1 MKLNKYS
8 WLAALP
14 LLFTACQDDMLVEK
28 HSQQG
33 IYTLSAT
40 VEDGSASS
48 RAQIVLN
55 GTSTTKESFHWNEE
69 DAFTLFQLPV
79 KDAEGNVVTE
89 MSSHEFT
96 ISDSYSDE
104 KPAASADFSTLDA
117 LTVGREFVAF
127 YPTPV
132 VDTENSYKVSWN
144 LESILPD
151 NSVASWK
158 DYFKNNLFM
167 MVKGTV
173 SNTTALTFEHL
184 SGIIRITYK
193 NTSSVDRKINGIFV
207 NEGDMTTG
215 VDFDLSNNC
224 SLAGGRGRNGMVGLN
239 FDNNATI
246 AAGTS
251 EDFYIIYM
259 KNLFEDKGMSAFSK
273 IQVITADNV
282 LLSTPE
288 YSKELPEMEAGK
300 CYWYNVTDDGNG
312 LSWTNAQQGEDDS
325 EDEDSGNQD
334 FVEKDVSTYTEL
346 KEALSVV
353 TKTLDIY
360 LRSDIALEGPLN
372 VVSNTN
378 IMLNGHTLSLSDNY
392 KPGTSDAVFD
402 VTAPLRVYDGT
413 LQGKDGATLH
423 KYYFKLS
430 GRQIELNFGGTNLN
444 TGTAIAHAVFMDDDR
459 IDLNNITKRYS
470 DGRIEVVNSSIV
482 TSGDAIHYVAFAAN
496 PQNWSYINGNIT
508 GNVYLETT
516 YKTLNTLMIFQTGT
530 INGNLNTTN
539 VNSDV
544 VISEFIRK
552 ASVVTVGS
560 GYTGWDK
567 AGLHVENQRYSVST
581 FAELKAAIEAPQVAD
596 EDTDITLLNDIT
608 LESPLTVNKVTRI
621 FGVDHQLIVS
631 ESFNWG
637 TSDAVFIN
645 NGNDPFGLVDTKFIG
660 CTAAT
665 ANKYMVKSVDG
676 RFYMTNASMTANGVA
691 HGAYLEDSRITLLKN
706 SNITVKEGGYALDF
720 ATVDSHIQ
728 IYISQMTGTVT
739 GDVRF
744 TANYVNSTYP
754 NVIHLLQ
761 GTYNG
766 DLIKAGT
773 YADQLSVVLD
783 AGVTV
788 SGEGWPQPGASEESG
803 DNEIDPDAKPVGTLT
818 ELKNALT
825 WAGPIYLT
833 ADIELTSPL
842 VVEYTKPIYMNGKTI
857 SLSENFEWGDAD
869 AAITSKSNLSFL
881 GEGLIIGLET
891 DETIEKAFL
900 KSEDKLHL
908 EGVTIKPLS
917 FATAI
922 HVKDA
927 ICYVNPGSTIAAAR
941 RYALNM
947 EADQTCDVDIY
958 KSEVYGDI
966 RFALNAETYDDN
978 NFNFCRFGVGPSS
991 KVYGDLLIEGTYADT
1006 ATGYHLEVETTAKT
1020 EGENWDDSRI
1030 TFVTAR

>member
-79 KDAEGNVVTE
+79 MEDGAMIADKTA
-89 MSSHEFT
+89 HQFI
-96 ISDSYSDE
+96 ISDEYSDE
-104 KPAASADFSTLDA
+104 TPMSSADFSTTTA
-117 LTVGREFVAF
+117 MTEGREFAAF
-127 YPTPV
+127 YPKV
-132 VDTENSYKVSWN
+132 ENMEEYSNTVKLMVN
-144 LESILPD
+144 NNLPD
-151 NSVASWK
+151 NSEESWVN
-158 DYFKNNLFM
+158 YFKNNMFM
-167 MVKGTV
+167 MARGTV
-173 SNTTALTFEHL
+173 ANPASLKFEHL
-184 SGIIRITYK
+184 CGIVRITYK
-193 NTSSVDRKINGIFV
+193 NTSSEDRSIKALYVDGSW
-207 NEGDMTTG
+207 GCG
-215 VDFDLSNNC
+215 VDYFLTNLDKVTDGSGV
-224 SLAGGRGRNGMVGLN
+224 AGQYGLE
-239 FDNNATI
+239 FTKSATV

-251 EDFYIIYM
+251 EDFYLLYM
-259 KNLFEDKGMSAFSK
+259 YNVQSEANQSPLSRVYVKLSD
-273 IQVITADNV
+273 DNYI
-282 LLSTPE
+282 STPQ
-288 YSKELPEMEAGK
+288 YSQTLPIFEIGK
-300 CYWYNVTDDGNG
+300 SYWLNVTDDGNG
-312 LSWTNAQQGEDDS
+312 LSWTNDQQGEDDNPDAEES
-325 EDEDSGNQD
+325 VLRQ
-334 FVEKDVSTYTEL
+334 VSTFNEL
-346 KEALSVV
+346 KEALSEGVKQMNIEL
-353 TKTLDIY
+353 TADIKLESPLTVATETNLM
-360 LRSDIALEGPLN
+360 LRGYTI
-372 VVSNTN
+372 
-378 IMLNGHTLSLSDNY
+378 SLSDDY
-392 KPGTSDAVFD
+392 SSKDMPAVFNLD
-402 VTAPLRVYDGT
+402 NVELKIYGGTLNGLDGEALHDYYFRVYGRNSAVWFDNVT
-413 LQGKDGATLH
+413 L
-423 KYYFKLS
+423 S
-430 GRQIELNFGGTNLN
+430 
-444 TGTAIAHAVFMDDDR
+444 TGTAIK
-459 IDLNNITKRYS
+459 N
-470 DGRIEVVNSSIV
+470 
-482 TSGDAIHYVAFAAN
+482 AFYMYH
-496 PQNWSYINGNIT
+496 SYIIIECGSNVTTHGYAAYIDGPSEMEGYTWSRINTNGTIT
-508 GNVYLETT
+508 GNFY
-516 YKTLNTLMIFQTGT
+516 LNTINTRFEIQNGYV
-530 INGNLNTTN
+530 NGNFSC
-539 VNSDV
+539 NSSFESSQIV
-544 VISEFIRK
+544 EHFAKS
-552 ASVVTVGS
+552 ATVTIGS
-560 GYTGWDK
+560 GFTGWDK

-621 FGVDHQLIVS
+621 FGVDNQLIVS

-645 NGNDPFGLVDTKFIG
+645 NGNNPFGLVDTKFIG
-660 CTAAT
+660 CTATA

-691 HGAYLEDSRITLLKN
+691 HGVYLEDSRITLLNN

-720 ATVDSHIQ
+720 ATVDSNIQ

-744 TANYVNSTYP
+744 TANYVDSTYP

-803 DNEIDPDAKPVGTLT
+803 DDEIDPDAKPVGTLT

-869 AAITSKSNLSFL
+869 AAITSKSDLSFL

-891 DETIEKAFL
+891 DETIEKSFL
-900 KSEDKLHL
+900 KSEDKLYL
-908 EGVTIKPLS
+908 EGVSIKPLS

-922 HVKDA
+922 HVVDA
-927 ICYVNPGSTIAAAR
+927 TCYVNPGSTIAAAR

-978 NFNFCRFGVGPSS
+978 NLNFCRFGVGPSS

-1030 TFVTAR
+1030 TFVTAK